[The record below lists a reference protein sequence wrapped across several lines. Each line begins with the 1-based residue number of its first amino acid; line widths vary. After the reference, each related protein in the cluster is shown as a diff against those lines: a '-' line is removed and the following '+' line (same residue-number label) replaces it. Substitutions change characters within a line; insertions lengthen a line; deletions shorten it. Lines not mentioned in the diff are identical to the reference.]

1 MAGMNIT
8 YFIQL
13 FDDQLEQCQWLRF
26 NERTPVGAAQTGG
39 FEFILDEARGQHVV
53 LILPAA
59 SVVLHKVNLLAKSRS
74 QIQAALPF
82 ALEEQLASDVDTM
95 HFAYRTLDR
104 QSGEQLVAVIDR
116 AFMEALF
123 GLLAQRKFASVKIL
137 PQTLV
142 VPFEEG
148 AWSLFS
154 QRDYTI
160 LRKGLSEG
168 YAMDAIAMDE
178 LIATEAEFYKQQNES
193 DPEITRYDFSPG
205 TEQEHP
211 AGGDS
216 AALAVIARYCL
227 DHPDAGINLL
237 QGEFQLVKPM
247 GDVIR
252 QWSRVAALAGVAL
265 FFYLV
270 TVGAENYRLASE
282 RDRLQA
288 SMQELY
294 QQIFNEEPTET
305 ERPVDAMRRKLV
317 SIGKDT
323 RGVDN
328 FISVILASGKE
339 FIADTKSTVS
349 RLRFTGDA
357 IEVDLETVSIE
368 QLEKLQQRIAK
379 VAVDVELKAVTTDN
393 GKVRGRLVLKA
404 QQGGQS

>member
-1 MAGMNIT
+1 MNIT

-26 NERTPVGAAQTGG
+26 NERTPVGAAQAGG
-39 FEFILDEARGQHVV
+39 FEFILDEARGQHLV

-104 QSGEQLVAVIDR
+104 HSGEQLVAVIDR

-123 GLLAQRKFASVKIL
+123 GLLMQRKFASVKIL
-137 PQTLV
+137 PQMLV

-178 LIATEAEFYKQQNES
+178 LIATEAELYRQQNDS
-193 DPEITRYDFSPG
+193 DPEITRYDYSAG

-211 AGGDS
+211 GGGDS
-216 AALAVIARYCL
+216 AALAVMARYCL

-237 QGEFQLVKPM
+237 QGDFQLVKPM
-247 GDVIR
+247 ADVIR
-252 QWSRVAALAGVAL
+252 QWSRVAGLAGVAL
-265 FFYLV
+265 FFYLA
-270 TVGAENYRLASE
+270 TVGLENYRLASE

-294 QQIFNEEPTET
+294 QQIFNEEPTE
-305 ERPVDAMRRKLV
+305 RPVDAMRKKLV
-317 SIGKDT
+317 SLGKDSSKNCNSASPKSPSMSNSRPSPPIT
-323 RGVDN
+323 ARCAGDSFSRHSREGSREVLVRQPQRARAMVGHRSCRRPGDFSLLSHRGP
-328 FISVILASGKE
+328 A
-339 FIADTKSTVS
+339 A
-349 RLRFTGDA
+349 A
-357 IEVDLETVSIE
+357 
-368 QLEKLQQRIAK
+368 QC
-379 VAVDVELKAVTTDN
+379 
-393 GKVRGRLVLKA
+393 
-404 QQGGQS
+404 QQGTA